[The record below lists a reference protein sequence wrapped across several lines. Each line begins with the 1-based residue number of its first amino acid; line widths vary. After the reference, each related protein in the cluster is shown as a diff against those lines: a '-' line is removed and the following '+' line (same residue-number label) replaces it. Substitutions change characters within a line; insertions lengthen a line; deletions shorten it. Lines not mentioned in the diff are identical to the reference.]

1 MKLKT
6 SGPYFLKYG
15 NVLTKNDKKKLS
27 LIRKS
32 SFSVNTDNIKILY
45 SYDRDVYL
53 TCTEGIAFLY
63 ITDNPM
69 KEPDMFVVH
78 NIIRIKKGSFFNF
91 ISATNHA
98 TIDFY
103 YKRKTHVNTVT
114 IEKEIALSR
123 NMVEFTVSEVFCSF
137 YNVKEPGYHFEGEK
151 HPHLEFTYVDNGHL
165 VTHIDGT
172 RYDLNKYDVIIYKP
186 DSFHTQSNL
195 SDNAVSYLSIM
206 FDVTGLMPE
215 ELYNKVF
222 HINREQL
229 TFINEFIRNSEN
241 DLINRNR
248 MMVTILNTLIVSLI
262 GEPFSSGIGKP
273 INPANQFFENE
284 LLGSIIEYINE
295 NVYSYL
301 SIDDICSNF
310 SISRSSLQKLFKNN
324 LMTSPKKYINN
335 LKLSKSKLLIKENKY
350 TISEISAMMGYNS
363 IHYFSRAFTNKYEIS
378 PSSYAKSV
386 YKNR

>member
-15 NVLTKNDKKKLS
+15 NVLTKSEKKKLS
-27 LIRKS
+27 FITKS
-32 SFSVNTDNIKILY
+32 SFTIGTDKINTLY
-45 SYDRDVYL
+45 SYSRDIYL

-63 ITDNPM
+63 ITDDLQR
-69 KEPDMFVVH
+69 EPDMFVLH
-78 NIIRIKKGSFFNF
+78 NIIRIRKGTFFNF
-91 ISATNHA
+91 ISSTNNS

-103 YKRKTHVNTVT
+103 YKKRTMVNTVN
-114 IEKEIALSR
+114 ISNPIDVDR

-137 YNVKEPGYHFEGEK
+137 YNVKEPGYRFEGEK

-165 VTHIDGT
+165 VTHIDDK
-172 RYDLNKYDVIIYKP
+172 RYDLDKYDVIIYRP
-186 DSFHTQSNL
+186 NSFHTQSNV

-248 MMVTILNTLIVSLI
+248 MMVTILNTLIISLI
-262 GEPFSSGIGKP
+262 GEPFSSEIGKP
-273 INPANQFFENE
+273 INPTNQFFENE
-284 LLGSIIEYINE
+284 LLGSIIEYVNE
-295 NVYSYL
+295 NIYSYI

-350 TISEISAMMGYNS
+350 TISEISAMLGYNS